1 MNWKEHKKQ
10 LMRDAEFRKEYQALE
25 PQYKLASAIIK
36 LRLSKGWSQEE
47 LARRMGTKQSA
58 IARLESGTSLPSLST
73 AKRVAKALNAEL
85 DVVIRP
91 KARSSPR
98 GAR

>member
-25 PQYKLASAIIK
+25 PQYKLASTIIK

-58 IARLESGTSLPSLST
+58 VARLESGTSLPSLST
-73 AKRVAKALNAEL
+73 AKRVAEALNAEL

-98 GAR
+98 VAR

>member
-25 PQYKLASAIIK
+25 PQYKLASTIIK

-73 AKRVAKALNAEL
+73 AKRVAEALNAEL

-98 GAR
+98 GTR